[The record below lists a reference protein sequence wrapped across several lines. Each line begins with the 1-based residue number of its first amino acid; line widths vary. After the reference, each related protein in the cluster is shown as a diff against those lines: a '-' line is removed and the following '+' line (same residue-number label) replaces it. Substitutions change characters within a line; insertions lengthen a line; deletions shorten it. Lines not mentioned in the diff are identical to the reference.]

1 MRKAPIIG
9 GLFLFAT
16 IAVEGILWIGRAG
29 VPVNNFWFIHKN
41 SVPR

>member
-1 MRKAPIIG
+1 MEKAPIIG

-16 IAVEGILWIGRAG
+16 IAVERILWIDATH
-29 VPVNNFWFIHKN
+29 VSVNNFWLIHKN